1 MVEGRIVKFYK
12 DVCLLEQPFVKDGD
26 ISVEKMIQTKTPGAT
41 VVRFTRYKMGEG
53 LEKKV
58 NDLAAEVAAQ
68 TAGMAK

>member
-1 MVEGRIVKFYK
+1 M
-12 DVCLLEQPFVKDGD
+12 KDGD
-26 ISVEKMIQTKTPGAT
+26 ISVQKMIQQKAPGAD